1 MTLGSVND
9 TLTLDLRLSAI
20 ENSGKGRVL
29 SSPRVTTL
37 DNKTAEISQGIEIP
51 FTTATETLI
60 ETQSI
65 DYLLKLNV
73 TPHVTSDRSIIM
85 KIDVSKDAP
94 STTFFA
100 SDGTPAVE
108 TRAATTEVLVRD
120 GETTVIGGIITDTQ
134 SETETGVPFLGKI
147 PYLGA
152 LFRQRDK
159 RIDKTELIIFITPK
173 IANTAALARN
183 P

>member
-1 MTLGSVND
+1 MS
-9 TLTLDLRLSAI
+9 
-20 ENSGKGRVL
+20 
-29 SSPRVTTL
+29 
-37 DNKTAEISQGIEIP
+37 
-51 FTTATETLI
+51 TE
-60 ETQSI
+60 
-65 DYLLKLNV
+65 
-73 TPHVTSDRSIIM
+73 
-85 KIDVSKDAP
+85 
-94 STTFFA
+94 
-100 SDGTPAVE
+100 G
-108 TRAATTEVLVRD
+108 LVRD